1 MQCKKE
7 TKRAEKKRYRNRK
20 KGHQTTYQFRNESQN
35 STLSESTSSKNKLA
49 NSKLNMA
56 IKLGEKSIEIKYK
69 DKRGRITNR
78 KIHIYSANDNYLVG
92 FCFKANDRRTFS
104 RSGILELKRLE
115 FE

>member
-20 KGHQTTYQFRNESQN
+20 KGNQTTYQFRNESQKSN
-35 STLSESTSSKNKLA
+35 LSESTTSKNQLA

-69 DKRGRITNR
+69 DKRGRITKR
-78 KIHIYSANDNYLVG
+78 KIHIFGANNTHLTG
-92 FCFKANDRRTFS
+92 HCFKANDRRTFS